1 MKTYFAKKE
10 EPIEKKWVLVDAQG
24 KILGRM
30 ATEIADI
37 LRGKNKPVYTPHVD
51 TGDFVVVVNAEKVQ
65 LTGKKWDQKY
75 YHRHSGY
82 IGGLKAQSAKEML
95 EKKPEAL
102 IRHAVKGMLPKN
114 RLGRRMINKLKIY
127 RGADHP
133 HEAQVEM
140 IPVPEAKQA

>member
-1 MKTYFAKKE
+1 MKTYFARNE
-10 EPIEKKWVLVDAQG
+10 DPIEKKWVLVDASG

-65 LTGKKWDQKY
+65 LTGKKWDQKFY
-75 YHRHSGY
+75 YRHSGY
-82 IGGLKAQSAKEML
+82 IGGLKAQSAKEVL
-95 EKKPEAL
+95 ERKPETL

-114 RLGRRMINKLKIY
+114 RLGRKMINKLKVY
-127 RGADHP
+127 RGSEHP
-133 HEAQVEM
+133 HEAQVATP
-140 IPVPEAKQA
+140 PVPERKQA

>member
-1 MKTYFAKKE
+1 MKTYFARNE
-10 EPIEKKWVLVDAQG
+10 DPIEKKWVLVDASG

-65 LTGKKWDQKY
+65 LTGKKWDQKFY
-75 YHRHSGY
+75 YRHSGY
-82 IGGLKAQSAKEML
+82 VGGIKAQSAKEVL
-95 EKKPEAL
+95 EKKPETL

-114 RLGRRMINKLKIY
+114 RLGRKMINKLKIY
-127 RGADHP
+127 RGSEHP
-133 HEAQVEM
+133 HEAQVAT
-140 IPVPEAKQA
+140 PPDPETKQA